1 MKIVIEMYDD
11 TGNYIIGKALETA
24 CKSLIVND
32 TCVIQHGQIHTNI
45 AGLTSND
52 VETSRIEHLIEHDAL
67 DDETPITAD
76 EYTMQ

>member
-24 CKSLIVND
+24 CNSLIVNN